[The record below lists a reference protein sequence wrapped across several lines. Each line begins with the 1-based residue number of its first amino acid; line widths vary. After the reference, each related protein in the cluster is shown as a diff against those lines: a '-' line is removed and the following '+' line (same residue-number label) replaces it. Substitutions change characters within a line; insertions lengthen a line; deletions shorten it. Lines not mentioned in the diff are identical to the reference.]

1 MWQMIDCDRAI
12 RAFAPK
18 IFHVHFKD
26 IKLLRDRL
34 AEYGTMAY
42 PLDIMVPK
50 IPGLGDVDW
59 AHSCLRLPRRAL
71 TVTLASR
78 SKIALLSRAASA
90 CLRASNNPIGTCASL

>member
-1 MWQMIDCDRAI
+1 M
-12 RAFAPK
+12 
-18 IFHVHFKD
+18 HFKD

-59 AHSCLRLPRRAL
+59 GAFVSAL
-71 TVTLASR
+71 TEAGFDGDACVEVEDRAFESSRERVLASIEQSYR
-78 SKIALLSRAASA
+78 YMRQFVS
-90 CLRASNNPIGTCASL
+90 